1 MRMTKREDFDEA
13 AAARPLLSWLETTW
27 EERFVELK
35 RYNSHCFQEVI
46 EVRLSALPPKAD
58 IPNLPWVSIRRSCHA
73 SFLRTCQGILPSSM

>member
-46 EVRLSALPPKAD
+46 EVRMSAFGTKRTSEPPLKMSAFGGKAD
-58 IPNLPWVSIRRSCHA
+58 IADA
-73 SFLRTCQGILPSSM
+73 SRNVRY

>member
-46 EVRLSALPPKAD
+46 EVRMPA
-58 IPNLPWVSIRRSCHA
+58 
-73 SFLRTCQGILPSSM
+73 FGT